1 MSNLTAFEK
10 YKLIIELFQ
19 TYANIL
25 ESQSWLEVLSFE
37 IPLARLMRKDQED
50 LASIITNK
58 VPAIV
63 EFTRGTNDTIKIYV
77 RKREGQE

>member
-1 MSNLTAFEK
+1 MANLTAFEK

-25 ESQSWLEVLSFE
+25 ESQSWLEVLSFD
-37 IPLARLMRKDQED
+37 IPFVQLMRKDHED
-50 LASIITNK
+50 LASIITSK

-77 RKREGQE
+77 RKRKGQE

>member
-1 MSNLTAFEK
+1 MGDLTAFEK

-19 TYANIL
+19 TYAHIL

-37 IPLARLMRKDQED
+37 IRVARLMRKELED
-50 LASIITNK
+50 LASIITSK

-63 EFTRGTNDTIKIYV
+63 TFARGTNDTIKIYV
-77 RKREGQE
+77 KRKGQE

>member
-1 MSNLTAFEK
+1 MANLTAFEK

-37 IPLARLMRKDQED
+37 IPFVQLMRKDHED
-50 LASIITNK
+50 LASIITSK

-77 RKREGQE
+77 RRKGQE

>member
-1 MSNLTAFEK
+1 MADLTAFEK

-37 IPLARLMRKDQED
+37 IPFVQLMRKDHED

-58 VPAIV
+58 VPAVV

-77 RKREGQE
+77 KRKGQE

>member
-1 MSNLTAFEK
+1 MANLTAFEK

-37 IPLARLMRKDQED
+37 IPFVQLMRKDHED
-50 LASIITNK
+50 LASIITSK

-77 RKREGQE
+77 RRKGRE

>member
-1 MSNLTAFEK
+1 MANLTAFEK

-37 IPLARLMRKDQED
+37 IPFVQLNT
-50 LASIITNK
+50 S
-58 VPAIV
+58 
-63 EFTRGTNDTIKIYV
+63 
-77 RKREGQE
+77 

>member
-1 MSNLTAFEK
+1 MANLTAFEK

-37 IPLARLMRKDQED
+37 IPFVQLMRKDHED
-50 LASIITNK
+50 LTAIIPSK

-77 RKREGQE
+77 RRKGRE

>member
-1 MSNLTAFEK
+1 MANLTAFEK

-37 IPLARLMRKDQED
+37 IPFVHLVRKDQED
-50 LASIITNK
+50 LASIITSK

-77 RKREGQE
+77 RKRKGQ

>member
-25 ESQSWLEVLSFE
+25 ENQSWLEFLSFE
-37 IPLARLMRKDQED
+37 IPFVQLMRKDHED
-50 LASIITNK
+50 LAAIITSK

-77 RKREGQE
+77 RKRKGE

>member
-1 MSNLTAFEK
+1 MANLTAFEK

-37 IPLARLMRKDQED
+37 IPSVHLVRKDHED
-50 LASIITNK
+50 LASIITSK

-63 EFTRGTNDTIKIYV
+63 EFTRETNDTIKICV
-77 RKREGQE
+77 RKSKGE

>member
-1 MSNLTAFEK
+1 MANLTAFEK
-10 YKLIIELFQ
+10 YELIIELFQ

-58 VPAIV
+58 VPAVV

-77 RKREGQE
+77 RRKGRE

>member
-37 IPLARLMRKDQED
+37 IPFVQLMRKDQED
-50 LASIITNK
+50 LASIITSK

-63 EFTRGTNDTIKIYV
+63 GFTRGTNDTIKIYV
-77 RKREGQE
+77 RKRKGE

>member
-1 MSNLTAFEK
+1 MANLTAFEK

-58 VPAIV
+58 VPAVV
-63 EFTRGTNDTIKIYV
+63 EFTRGNNDTIKIYV
-77 RKREGQE
+77 RRKGRE